1 MTKSVES
8 FSRAHYQS
16 SQTKQNIEYYERL
29 EHYFENSMG
38 TTIEKLENFSKYVPR
53 QVLTRFLSRYEIY
66 KRILNISGSI
76 VECGVLHGGG
86 LMSFA
91 QLSAIFEPVHHHRK
105 IIGFD
110 TFSGFASV
118 DKKDT
123 ETADEA
129 SKISNGALSANS
141 YDDLL
146 ECAELY
152 DMNRF
157 LSHMER
163 VILVKGDVC
172 ETVPQYV
179 KKNPHLVVSLLYLD
193 MDLYKP
199 TKTAIQHL
207 VPRIPK
213 GGIIVFDELNA
224 PNFPGETMAVM
235 EEIGI
240 SNLKIERM
248 SFDSCMSFAVID

>member
-1 MTKSVES
+1 MTNSIEK

-16 SQTKQNIEYYERL
+16 SQTEKNLEYYDRLDSFFER
-29 EHYFENSMG
+29 SMG
-38 TTIEKLENFSKYVPR
+38 TTVEKLENFAKYVPR
-53 QVLTRFLSRYEIY
+53 QALTRFLSRYEIF

-91 QLSAIFEPVHHHRK
+91 QMSAIFEPVHHHRK

-110 TFSGFASV
+110 TFAGFSSV
-118 DKKDT
+118 DKNDT
-123 ETADEA
+123 ETATEA
-129 SKISNGALSANS
+129 SKINNGELSANS
-141 YDDLL
+141 YEDLL

-157 LSHMER
+157 VSHMKR
-163 VILVKGDVC
+163 MVLVKGDVC
-172 ETVPQYV
+172 ETVPKYV
-179 KKNPHLVVSLLYLD
+179 KENPHLVVSLLYLD

-207 VPRIPK
+207 VPRMPK

-240 SNLKIERM
+240 SNLKIERN